1 MKLSLDQY
9 AYLDSPLHRW
19 QQSYKLVGL
28 LSLIFAFAFIQN
40 VWLLPIITIITCI
53 YFSLSE
59 IPISFLIKRLRY
71 PSWFILAVVILLPF
85 ISGNTLVFQWGW
97 LSIKEEGCWL
107 AILISVRFFCI
118 LTMSLVLFGT
128 APFLSSIKA
137 MRSLGLPRVIVDMT
151 LLSYRYLEELGE
163 MLTTMQRAMRLRGFQ
178 SHNFNRRN
186 LQIFA
191 QLTGSILVR
200 SYDRSL
206 RIYQAMILRGY
217 GCQINSKKK
226 NSFILNSQYNQSLIA
241 TVVSLT
247 MALLLI
253 LSQLFLPKLSL
264 FN

>member
-1 MKLSLDQY
+1 MKLILDRY

-40 VWLLPIITIITCI
+40 IWLLPIAIVITCI
-53 YFSLSE
+53 LFSLSQ
-59 IPISFLIKRLRY
+59 IPVSFLIKRLRY

-85 ISGNTLVFQWGW
+85 ISGSTPVLQLGW
-97 LSIKEEGCWL
+97 LTIKEEGFWQ
-107 AILISVRFFCI
+107 AVLISVRFFCI
-118 LTMSLVLFGT
+118 LTLSIVLFGT

-137 MRSLGLPRVIVDMT
+137 MRTLGIPRVIVDMT

-163 MLTTMQRAMRLRGFQ
+163 MLTTMQQAMRLRGYKTKGL
-178 SHNFNRRN
+178 NRRT
-186 LQIFA
+186 LSVFA

-217 GCQINSKKK
+217 GSQTSLKKSVK
-226 NSFILNSQYNQSLIA
+226 FSYNRSDRYSLCATIAAVVTAIFIVTLEAILPSFI
-241 TVVSLT
+241 
-247 MALLLI
+247 
-253 LSQLFLPKLSL
+253 F
-264 FN
+264 